1 MAVGC
6 HQPSC
11 DSSVQIFSRVMHP
24 AISHKKKLINNH
36 TASIVN
42 MPVNMQTT
50 HRLWVQRY
58 LRLMALNLR
67 LPILDVQEA
76 SMSQSHHGT
85 VLSDR
90 VLGRTAV
97 TLTCTLHTP
106 CTLTATWNKR
116 QTCGGNT
123 TVWDSGDMWSQ
134 RAESSNCIQY
144 LLHQKKTGEHVSSV
158 QTDENL
164 TCSLTFTLM
173 YRTC

>member
-1 MAVGC
+1 MPLQWLIRLIITNLSWNQLMLSLAWL
-6 HQPSC
+6 SA
-11 DSSVQIFSRVMHP
+11 
-24 AISHKKKLINNH
+24 AISRPVIPQFRFSLMSCTQLSNH

-50 HRLWVQRY
+50 HGLWVQRY

-76 SMSQSHHGT
+76 SMSQSHLGT

-90 VLGRTAV
+90 MLARTAV

-106 CTLTATWNKR
+106 CTSTATWIKR

-123 TVWDSGDMWSQ
+123 TVWDSGGMWSQ
-134 RAESSNCIQY
+134 RAASSNCIQ
-144 LLHQKKTGEHVSSV
+144 
-158 QTDENL
+158 
-164 TCSLTFTLM
+164 
-173 YRTC
+173 